1 MAVIHQGP
9 ELAHP
14 AIRLNRERCAGC
26 QECIVRCPTGA
37 LQLDRADWICSPDED
52 LCVGCR
58 QCERTCPYSAI
69 AIDGPMLVA
78 PAVEVP
84 TWATEPLRY
93 STQEARRGF
102 TDWEEAAAEASRCL
116 QCPDP
121 TCVLGC
127 PAHNDIPG
135 FIRALREGDLA
146 AAHST
151 LRKTTIFPDICSR
164 VCDQSIQCEGACSWN
179 LAGGAPVQIGLL
191 ERFVADQH
199 PVPPVSQPDQTVA
212 LSVAVVGA
220 GPAGMSAA
228 WELLAAGAQ
237 VVMYERDPQ
246 PLGVLRWGIPDF
258 TLPEKIAR
266 RPLQALQAA
275 GLQLVTG
282 VEIGRDRPLGDL
294 LAAHDAVI
302 LAHGATLPSALRAE
316 GTESVPIED
325 ATAFLTRAKE
335 ALVRRTDLTDLPPG
349 SRLLVVGAGN
359 TAMDVARTARR
370 LGATVFAVE
379 WMDRRFAKVRRDE
392 LEQAEREGVEIR
404 FNTAVERFSTQTDG
418 GVAAELRRTRQRSA
432 KVRPAVLP
440 EPPEALGPIDLVV
453 VATGYRVDATPL
465 RGLNASLPLP
475 GAPRPV
481 FRDRRLQATGLPS
494 GSESMAC
501 LVEDRAAALAR
512 VQVPISGRV
521 FAAGDALTGPA
532 TVVTAMAQGKA
543 AARSA
548 VSAWEQGNLRRSRA
562 AEQRMAALP
571 VTAPPSTR
579 AVAKVAQPSALR
591 MTGLALVI
599 FGGVSCLSVVGLV
612 WGVLPLL
619 TGAFLLL
626 LDVLGIWVNRMVEGI
641 LNLVEE
647 TPEIRSAVRREQ
659 TP

>member
-1 MAVIHQGP
+1 MAVIRQSP

-14 AIRLNRERCAGC
+14 TVRVNSERCVGC
-26 QECIVRCPTGA
+26 QECIARCPAGA
-37 LQLDRADWICSPDED
+37 LHLDSANWICSPDED

-58 QCERTCPYSAI
+58 QCERTCPYGAI
-69 AIDGPMLVA
+69 AVGGPMLVA

-84 TWATEPLRY
+84 AWAPEQLGY
-93 STQEARRGF
+93 STQEVRRGF
-102 TDWEEAAAEASRCL
+102 ADWEEAAKEASRCL

-121 TCVLGC
+121 TCVVGC

-146 AAHST
+146 QAHGT

-164 VCDQSIQCEGACSWN
+164 VCDQSIQCEGACSWT
-179 LAGGAPVQIGLL
+179 LAGGAPVQIGQL
-191 ERFVADQH
+191 ERFVADHH
-199 PVPPVSQPDQTVA
+199 PVPPVSQPERA
-212 LSVAVVGA
+212 LGLSVGVVGA

-258 TLPEKIAR
+258 TLPEKVAR
-266 RPLQALQAA
+266 RPLQALQEA

-282 VEIGRDRPLGDL
+282 MEIGRDKSLKDL
-294 LAAHDAVI
+294 LATHDAVV
-302 LAHGATLPSALRAE
+302 LAHGATLPAALRAE

-325 ATAFLTRAKE
+325 ATSFLTRGKE
-335 ALVRRTDLTDLPPG
+335 ALGRQAELPDLPPG

-370 LGATVFAVE
+370 LGTAVLAVE

-404 FNTAVERFSTQTDG
+404 FNTAVERFATRADG
-418 GVAAELRRTRQRSA
+418 CVGAQLRRTVQRSA
-432 KVRPAVLP
+432 KDRPTVLP
-440 EPPEALGPIDLVV
+440 APPEEHGPIDLVV

-465 RGLNASLPLP
+465 RGTSVSLPLP
-475 GAPRPV
+475 AAPRPV
-481 FRDRRLQATGLPS
+481 FRDRRLLATGLPS
-494 GSESMAC
+494 GSEGMARM
-501 LVEDRAAALAR
+501 VEDRAAALAR
-512 VQVPISGRV
+512 VQAPISGRV

-532 TVVTAMAQGKA
+532 TVVAAMAQGKA
-543 AARSA
+543 AAQAA
-548 VSAWEQGNLRRSRA
+548 VSAWAQGNLRRSRA
-562 AEQRMAALP
+562 AEQRLAALP
-571 VTAPPSTR
+571 AIAPTPAR
-579 AVAKVAQPSALR
+579 PVAEVAQPSALR
-591 MTGLALVI
+591 MTGIALVV
-599 FGGVSCLSVVGLV
+599 FGGVCCLTVVGLL
-612 WGVLPLL
+612 WGILPLL
-619 TGAFLLL
+619 TGAFLLI

-647 TPEIRSAVRREQ
+647 TPEIRRAVRREQ
-659 TP
+659 AP